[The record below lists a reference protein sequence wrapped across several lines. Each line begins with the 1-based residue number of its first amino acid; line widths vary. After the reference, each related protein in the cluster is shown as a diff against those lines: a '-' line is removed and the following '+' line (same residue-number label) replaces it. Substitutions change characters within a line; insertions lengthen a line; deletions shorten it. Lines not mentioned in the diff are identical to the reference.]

1 MSTRF
6 LLLTRGCKA
15 DPGLRHC
22 KVAAEIA
29 TFRYASTENR
39 NYYITTPIFYVN
51 AFPHL
56 GHLYSAVIADCFHR
70 HKQLQGFNSR
80 FTTGKFSINNLNTGH
95 VNCYLQS
102 HESIDF
108 IFKLGLF
115 PNCQYLNG

>member
-1 MSTRF
+1 MGTRV

-15 DPGLRHC
+15 VPRLRHY

-29 TFRYASTENR
+29 AFRYASTENR

-56 GHLYSAVIADCFHR
+56 GHLYSAVIADCLHR

-80 FTTGKFSINNLNTGH
+80 FTTGKFSIHHLNTAH
-95 VNCYLQS
+95 VNGYLQS
-102 HESIDF
+102 HES
-108 IFKLGLF
+108 KVKH
-115 PNCQYLNG
+115 LNVASFRSVTI

>member
-1 MSTRF
+1 MSTRV

-15 DPGLRHC
+15 VLRLRYY

-29 TFRYASTENR
+29 AFRYASTENR

-70 HKQLQGFNSR
+70 HKQLQGFNSK
-80 FTTGKFSINNLNTGH
+80 FATGKISIHPLNTGH
-95 VNCYLQS
+95 ANCY
-102 HESIDF
+102 
-108 IFKLGLF
+108 
-115 PNCQYLNG
+115 